1 MWLNRACKHLSSYK
15 IWDAIG
21 ICVIRNI
28 KEKSSYKIVVGY
40 GSNGRYLHA
49 LSISIIFG
57 ILNTQ
62 I

>member
-1 MWLNRACKHLSSYK
+1 MDRACK
-15 IWDAIG
+15 IWDAIE
-21 ICVIRNI
+21 ICVIRNK